1 MSTAGGPEPY
11 SLCSSDNSARL
22 GEIGQMPL
30 APVIKTSCKV
40 PSCLGSPYAN
50 LIARYAAGLPC
61 SLKAYEMALKTRR
74 KARVCCQTV
83 ARRENNMIALSSQG
97 ELVCFIN
104 EVS

>member
-40 PSCLGSPYAN
+40 PSCLGSSYAN

-61 SLKAYEMALKTRR
+61 SLKAYEMALQK
-74 KARVCCQTV
+74 
-83 ARRENNMIALSSQG
+83 QG
-97 ELVCFIN
+97 EKHVCAARQWRKGRII
-104 EVS
+104 